1 MLIRI
6 SHPNIWC
13 GNSVTITDGKRTTQ
27 YTEFEVKSIDDAK
40 VLIRDINMELLQ
52 NGNSDIITEYYMGD
66 CKFFT
71 SVC

>member
-1 MLIRI
+1 MLILI
-6 SHPNIWC
+6 SKPFIWC

-27 YTEFEVKSIDDAK
+27 FTVFEVESMDDAK

-52 NGNSDIITEYYMGD
+52 SGNSDIITEYRIGD
-66 CKFFT
+66 YTYST